1 MSQHEDLSREIN
13 HAAFAHGWE
22 PDGDIHEYIARRLIA
37 AGYRK
42 QRTVETVEEL
52 TALKTG
58 SVVLDAENEVL
69 SKIKDGYEEAWYSTT
84 AIGGYED
91 QDISLPATLLW
102 EPAD

>member
-1 MSQHEDLSREIN
+1 MSERE
-13 HAAFAHGWE
+13 E
-22 PDGDIHEYIARRLIA
+22 LARIIERAIRFRTATNGALKTADEILA

-42 QRTVETVEEL
+42 QRTIETVEEL
-52 TALKTG
+52 TALKPG
-58 SVVLDAENEVL
+58 SVVLDADHEVL